1 VDDALTLEAVTAQVE
16 IKPASKELARIEVEQ
31 ANSNATNGHAHNGHE
46 DARAKWT
53 TAPYNGDS
61 VLILYGTVTGN
72 AETLANKMAASL
84 RRAGFTSRVRD
95 MAHCQPN
102 VLTQTNCVLM
112 VVSTYGDG
120 EPPDDAMPFWE
131 AVVHGNGLDLR
142 GVKFSVLALGNT
154 TYDHFCKCGRDFD
167 AALERHGATRIYP
180 RLDCDVDY
188 DTPAKHW
195 LDGILAQLADNER
208 GSLSA

>member
-1 VDDALTLEAVTAQVE
+1 M
-16 IKPASKELARIEVEQ
+16 EQ
-31 ANSNATNGHAHNGHE
+31 MSFNATNDHAHNGHE
-46 DARAKWT
+46 DARAGWT
-53 TAPYNGDS
+53 AAPYNGDS

-72 AETLANKMAASL
+72 AETLANKLAASL
-84 RRAGFTSRVRD
+84 RHAGFTSRVRD

-102 VLTQTNCVLM
+102 ALTQANCVLM

-131 AVVHGNGLDLR
+131 AVVRGNGLDLS

-154 TYDHFCKCGRDFD
+154 TYDHFCKCGREFD

-180 RLDCDVDY
+180 RVDCDVDY
-188 DTPAKHW
+188 DAPAKHW

-208 GSLSA
+208 GALSA